1 MKKSSQRGKTV
12 ENIFQAR
19 PKLLCFD
26 YCIVAVRSLP
36 RGIINVDGYGYIV
49 ALVTTVKKP
58 YNKVC
63 TFTPPLQVL
72 LALALLASL
81 YVGSKNGMI
90 ANSLCV
96 LRENLGCVLG
106 VPARGHKKE
115 GCDTTSVR
123 RPRAR

>member
-1 MKKSSQRGKTV
+1 MPSRSIALCCSCVEKSSQRGKTV
-12 ENIFQAR
+12 KIFYRQN
-19 PKLLCFD
+19 LNFFVLT
-26 YCIVAVRSLP
+26 IVAVRSLP
-36 RGIINVDGYGYIV
+36 RGILNVDGYGCIN

-96 LRENLGCVLG
+96 LRANLGCVLG
-106 VPARGHKKE
+106 VPA
-115 GCDTTSVR
+115 SVFKDEQM
-123 RPRAR
+123 